1 MLKTTSDNK
10 FPNGRWELI
19 SEESSNNDLGSYIII
34 SLPKLQAGPSAD
46 QPLATYHDFKLNGS
60 DFTGRWS
67 HPEYGSGDANG
78 RFDDDGK
85 LHMHFPVDDTY
96 YVFTRAPRAAPRL
109 TIFRQ
114 RWSAAVKAA
123 VASPAMLAAVAAPR
137 KPTCPKCART
147 IIYWP
152 VLLWTCDVCGK
163 EGTPGSDGTWWCPTK
178 TSGCDWGCCKSCYE
192 TLSGRVFNADGT
204 VRP

>member
-1 MLKTTSDNK
+1 MSRPLPYQFEKDKRLRRLYTRAAGSSCAPLLKTTSDNK

-85 LHMHFPVDDTY
+85 LHMHFPVDNTN
-96 YVFTRAPRAAPRL
+96 YVFTREG
-109 TIFRQ
+109 Q
-114 RWSAAVKAA
+114 GGS
-123 VASPAMLAAVAAPR
+123 SGSG
-137 KPTCPKCART
+137 
-147 IIYWP
+147 
-152 VLLWTCDVCGK
+152 GK
-163 EGTPGSDGTWWCPTK
+163 SERS
-178 TSGCDWGCCKSCYE
+178 S
-192 TLSGRVFNADGT
+192 
-204 VRP
+204 